1 MFWQYTRS
9 STWAKAERSNATWKQ
24 NGASDVSISVIRF
37 REWLQRPLPSHPPT
51 FRPFKRFCVIFY
63 QQLPTFSSSHPGIG
77 GARQKM
83 GRVVWGW
90 EREMEA
96 IEAAGSAKLTK
107 HGDMLIRMRSSNRYH
122 PIRPIQI
129 ASLGKSAPSPPFPQQ
144 REWQGQ
150 GVCAIGS
157 SQLLEKYFVRF
168 PPPLSYPPR
177 ADHQH
182 PTDRRKRGTTWRVR
196 SSKCVKILSGA
207 ATFKCFSERQS
218 QNTEKNLCVC
228 VCVVIVDKII
238 FNFTCEAW
246 KNTDPVGICMF
257 VFTHR

>member
-9 STWAKAERSNATWKQ
+9 STWAKAERSNTTWKQ

-51 FRPFKRFCVIFY
+51 FRPFKRLCVIFY

-83 GRVVWGW
+83 GRVVWGG

-168 PPPLSYPPR
+168 IPPPLSYPPR

-182 PTDRRKRGTTWRVR
+182 PTDRRNYLTGSELQVCENTLRG
-196 SSKCVKILSGA
+196 CN
-207 ATFKCFSERQS
+207 FSERQS
-218 QNTEKNLCVC
+218 QNTEKKSLC
-228 VCVVIVDKII
+228 VCVVIVDKVI
-238 FNFTCEAW
+238 FNFTCEVW

-257 VFTHR
+257 VFTRR